1 LLVVSFYKNFRVKK
15 SSVSGGGAGSQVP
28 DEEDSKKGNGGE
40 QVGEAAPDARGRVAL
55 VLLAE
60 AHPPAAPALSHANV
74 VHHEVVDVQVVGAA
88 PTNFGLRC
96 KNGLSLEVFGRRGVF
111 AEWRGP
117 RKQPSCLAHGQT
129 EVTGRID
136 KFGKERS
143 SLFCNKRYGPAYLGG
158 V

>member
-1 LLVVSFYKNFRVKK
+1 
-15 SSVSGGGAGSQVP
+15 
-28 DEEDSKKGNGGE
+28 
-40 QVGEAAPDARGRVAL
+40 
-55 VLLAE
+55 
-60 AHPPAAPALSHANV
+60 V

-96 KNGLSLEVFGRRGVF
+96 KNGLSLEVFGRRCVF

-136 KFGKERS
+136 KLGRNG
-143 SLFCNKRYGPAYLGG
+143 LAYFVIKGTA
-158 V
+158 